1 MEKGFKKSHS
11 INPMDRF
18 MLHLKNHVFQPKTA
32 VSLRR
37 KAREL
42 CGDLDCIIRDCR
54 VSSKHIEFDV
64 SINKDSLELLVARLS
79 SIGPLDDAR
88 LIVEEH
94 FDKEEAIEKGI
105 FYFNNERF
113 WECHEVFEGV
123 WKKCFEGEKD
133 LVQGI
138 ILVAAA
144 LVHFQ
149 KDETDVC
156 FSIID
161 RALQKLSSA
170 SGMYHKIDVDTFCE
184 KVQKIKKTGKIA
196 TFAI

>member
-1 MEKGFKKSHS
+1 
-11 INPMDRF
+11 
-18 MLHLKNHVFQPKTA
+18 MLHLKNRVFQPKNA

-42 CGDLDCIIRDCR
+42 CSDLNCIIRDCR

-64 SINKDSLELLVARLS
+64 SINKESIDLLLSRLS
-79 SIGPLDDAR
+79 SIGQLEDAR
-88 LIVEEH
+88 HIVEEH
-94 FDKEEAIEKGI
+94 IEKEDAINQGI

-123 WKKCFEGEKD
+123 WKKCYEGEKD

-149 KDETDVC
+149 KDENDVC

-161 RALQKLSSA
+161 RALQKLANA
-170 SGMYHKIDVDTFCE
+170 SGMYHKIDIDAFSE
-184 KVQKIKKTGKIA
+184 KVRQIKKTGKIA